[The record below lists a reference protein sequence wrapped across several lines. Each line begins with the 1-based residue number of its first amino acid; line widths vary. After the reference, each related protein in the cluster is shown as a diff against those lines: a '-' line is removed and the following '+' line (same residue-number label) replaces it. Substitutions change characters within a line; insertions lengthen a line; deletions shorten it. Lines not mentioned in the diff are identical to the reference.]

1 MYAHIH
7 ICAYVCVFMKGIYV
21 DVCKKHRACQEAY
34 KSKYYSASRNCQ
46 TQLFKKFDRICT
58 KLEVMFSLH
67 VKENFLVT
75 NSF

>member
-1 MYAHIH
+1 M
-7 ICAYVCVFMKGIYV
+7 CAYVCVFMKGIYV

-46 TQLFKKFDRICT
+46 TQSFKKFDRICT
-58 KLEVMFSLH
+58 KLKVMFSLH